1 MKFISVLKDI
11 LKNNGNN
18 KNQDLEKKELSTSV
32 LHYHKT
38 TQYHN
43 TYQEVN
49 CGHNNVEFGHIT
61 FCVQLLAQMIVY
73 NLYHYIIF
81 TSQQG

>member
-1 MKFISVLKDI
+1 MKMLPLSISRDEIHIVLKDI

-61 FCVQLLAQMIVY
+61 FCV
-73 NLYHYIIF
+73 
-81 TSQQG
+81 

>member
-1 MKFISVLKDI
+1 M
-11 LKNNGNN
+11 KNNGNN

-61 FCVQLLAQMIVY
+61 FCV
-73 NLYHYIIF
+73 
-81 TSQQG
+81 